1 LNALLKAL
9 WEALMSK
16 MTTFSI
22 LLGAALL
29 AGCESIEEAK
39 ERDEALASPVNC
51 STAEGDLR
59 ILQGEKDHVE
69 EQKAAGSAT
78 VAPASHVIAGVT
90 GYSDQEQI
98 EAQQPNI
105 QMEVDR
111 YQQAVDE
118 KISKIK
124 ATCGL

>member
-1 LNALLKAL
+1 
-9 WEALMSK
+9 MSK
-16 MTTFSI
+16 MTTILI
-22 LLGAALL
+22 LLSAALL
-29 AGCESIEEAK
+29 ASCASIEEAK

-51 STAEGDLR
+51 STAQGDLR
-59 ILQGEKDHVE
+59 ILQGEKVHVE

-78 VAPASHVIAGVT
+78 VAPAAHVIAGVT
-90 GYSDQEQI
+90 EYSDQEQI
-98 EAQQPNI
+98 EGQQASI